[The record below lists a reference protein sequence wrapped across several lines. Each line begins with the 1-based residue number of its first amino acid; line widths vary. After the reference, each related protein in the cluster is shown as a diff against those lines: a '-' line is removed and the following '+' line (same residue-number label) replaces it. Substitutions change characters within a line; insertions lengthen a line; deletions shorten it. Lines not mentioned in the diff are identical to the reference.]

1 MELHVLGFQHQAHF
15 KPPEAP
21 HHQHRHEC
29 DDLHGVG
36 KPPPN
41 YFCGI
46 SLWVPWTTSMKMSE
60 LRQSALHQ
68 TPLMSPT
75 SSEMALLLQDE
86 CRKNADRQTVG
97 GYEEELSSLCL
108 GTVKCQPNKH
118 RGHWLS
124 RLSHSGWLHRRS
136 NVHTA
141 LMDRGLHG
149 EQQWHGRKKP
159 SQPHLTRRPLSQ
171 TRRWFCNTQ
180 ESSLGLSLCV
190 CVCVSLGGFL
200 ECAGTCSWWARISF
214 IHQISSKSPSPG
226 ATHTHRWLPPA
237 CKSPRALCRNVRVAQ
252 WPHCA
257 VIWLVWAALCGRV
270 TPVPPMPK
278 GWQSQRYINQ
288 HLEHTDAHTETWDA
302 CMYMQRCAHTHTR
315 TLCWCGTVSVCSRVA
330 PRAWLYQ
337 MSWDMK
343 GCFDR
348 FLNTS
353 FALTCW
359 WFERAHRE
367 AQQDNL
373 LLFAKI
379 WQHFILSSQE
389 VPGD

>member
-1 MELHVLGFQHQAHF
+1 
-15 KPPEAP
+15 
-21 HHQHRHEC
+21 
-29 DDLHGVG
+29 
-36 KPPPN
+36 
-41 YFCGI
+41 
-46 SLWVPWTTSMKMSE
+46 MSE

-288 HLEHTDAHTETWDA
+288 HLERTDAHTETWDA